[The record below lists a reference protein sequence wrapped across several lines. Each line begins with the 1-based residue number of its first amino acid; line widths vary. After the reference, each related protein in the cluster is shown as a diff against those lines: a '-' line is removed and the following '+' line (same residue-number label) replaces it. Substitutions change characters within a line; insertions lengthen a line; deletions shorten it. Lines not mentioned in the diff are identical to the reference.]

1 MAVDRVAANAE
12 AVSRMTGAEP
22 VLIDVQQ
29 AGAVVPGMTS
39 STILTSGPPMPWQE
53 YYGGQR
59 NAVIYGALY
68 EGLASDPADADAKL
82 AGGQITLAAT
92 HDHGC
97 VGSVAGIYTASMPVF
112 VVENT
117 AHGNR
122 AYCNFYEGE
131 SRHRLNYGS
140 SYNDEVRQGLDFLRD
155 GLAPV
160 LGDVIRASG
169 GIALKPLIG
178 RALRMGDELH
188 SRNTAATTLFAR
200 ELTPH
205 FIERRQPGQG
215 ARAGGAGVP
224 VRERLLVLAAVDG
237 GGQGDGGRRQDVPG
251 SSVVTAMTISC
262 RNFAI
267 RVSGLGDEM
276 VHRAAAEVSCKLFD
290 GFTDDD
296 VEWIGGESHI
306 TETVGLGGF
315 AQAAAFGL
323 QAYQGGS
330 AEEMVRMNA
339 SMYDITV
346 AEHPDFLIP
355 YFGFRGTPVGID
367 VFKVTQTSIT
377 PVIDGGLA
385 ERTAVRSAPAS
396 CAHRWPASPPPSRPS
411 GAASYSQWGGRS
423 LVRRSVSSR
432 SGDSPH
438 PASVS
443 SRLCVGSAGRR
454 SGSGPPAFAGWICGC
469 ACSSVTGVP
478 PLLASLPPDSL
489 EADGLALTPE

>member
-1 MAVDRVAANAE
+1 VSNLQETPASSALRRDEANAE
-12 AVSRMTGAEP
+12 AVARMTGAEP
-22 VLIDVQQ
+22 VLVDVQSAGQ
-29 AGAVVPGMTS
+29 AIGGMTPQ
-39 STILTSGPPMPWQE
+39 TILTSGPPMPWPE

-59 NAVIYGALY
+59 RAVIYGAVY
-68 EGLASDPADADAKL
+68 EGLADDESDADEKL
-82 AGGQITLAAT
+82 RDGRIVLGAT

-117 AHGNR
+117 ERGNR

-140 SYNDEVRQGLDFLRD
+140 YNDDVRAGLDFLRD
-155 GLAPV
+155 ELAPV
-160 LGDVIRASG
+160 LRDVIRSSG

-188 SRNTAATTLFAR
+188 SRNTAATTLLTR
-200 ELTPH
+200 ELTPQ
-205 FIERRQPGQG
+205 FVEYAVGSSKERALTALRFFFDSDYSFLRLSMAAAKAMADA
-215 ARAGGAGVP
+215 AR
-224 VRERLLVLAAVDG
+224 
-237 GGQGDGGRRQDVPG
+237 DVPA

-267 RVSGLGDEM
+267 RVSGLGDQWFLGPLP
-276 VHRAAAEVSCKLFD
+276 EVSCKLFE

-296 VEWIGGESHI
+296 IQWIGGESHI

-330 AEEMVRMNA
+330 AQEMVAMN
-339 SMYDITV
+339 SLMYDITV
-346 AEHPDFLIP
+346 AEHPDFKIP

-367 VFKVTQTSIT
+367 VFKVAATGTQ

-385 ERTAVRSAPAS
+385 GKNGGQIGAGILRAPLPCFAAAV
-396 CAHRWPASPPPSRPS
+396 
-411 GAASYSQWGGRS
+411 AAYQQRYQ
-423 LVRRSVSSR
+423 
-432 SGDSPH
+432 DH
-438 PASVS
+438 A
-443 SRLCVGSAGRR
+443 VG
-454 SGSGPPAFAGWICGC
+454 
-469 ACSSVTGVP
+469 
-478 PLLASLPPDSL
+478 
-489 EADGLALTPE
+489 

>member
-1 MAVDRVAANAE
+1 VSNLQETPTSSALRRDQANVE
-12 AVSRMTGAEP
+12 AVARMTGAEP
-22 VLIDVQQ
+22 VLIDVQAAGQ
-29 AGAVVPGMTS
+29 AIPGMTPQ
-39 STILTSGPPMPWQE
+39 TILTSGPPLPWPE

-59 NAVIYGALY
+59 RAVLYGAIY
-68 EGLASDPADADAKL
+68 EGLASDESDADAKL
-82 AGGQITLAAT
+82 RDGRIVLGAT

-117 AHGNR
+117 NRGNR

-140 SYNDEVRQGLDFLRD
+140 YNDEVRAGLDFLRD
-155 GLAPV
+155 ELAPV
-160 LGDVIRASG
+160 LRDVIRSSG

-188 SRNTAATTLFAR
+188 SRNTAATTLLIRA
-200 ELTPH
+200 LTPQ
-205 FIERRQPGQG
+205 FVEYAVGSSKERALTALGFFFDSDYSFLRLSMAAAKAMADA
-215 ARAGGAGVP
+215 AR
-224 VRERLLVLAAVDG
+224 
-237 GGQGDGGRRQDVPG
+237 DVPA

-267 RVSGLGDEM
+267 RVSGLGDQWFLGPLP
-276 VHRAAAEVSCKLFD
+276 EVSCKLFE

-296 VEWIGGESHI
+296 VQWIGGESHI

-330 AEEMVRMNA
+330 AQQMVAMN
-339 SMYDITV
+339 SLMYDITV
-346 AEHPDFLIP
+346 AEHPDFKIP

-367 VFKVTQTSIT
+367 VFKVAATRTQ

-385 ERTAVRSAPAS
+385 GKNGGQIGAGILRAPLA
-396 CAHRWPASPPPSRPS
+396 CFD
-411 GAASYSQWGGRS
+411 AAAAAYQQRYQ
-423 LVRRSVSSR
+423 
-432 SGDSPH
+432 D
-438 PASVS
+438 
-443 SRLCVGSAGRR
+443 
-454 SGSGPPAFAGWICGC
+454 
-469 ACSSVTGVP
+469 
-478 PLLASLPPDSL
+478 
-489 EADGLALTPE
+489 EPES

>member
-1 MAVDRVAANAE
+1 MVSETRTAAAAVQDRQAANAE
-12 AVSRMTGAEP
+12 AVARMTGAEP
-22 VLIDVQQ
+22 VLIDIAA
-29 AGAVVPGMTS
+29 AGEVVPGMTAR
-39 STILTSGPPMPWQE
+39 TILTSGPPMQWSE

-68 EGLASDPADADAKL
+68 EGLASDPDDADAKL
-82 AGGQITLAAT
+82 SDGRITLAAT

-117 AHGNR
+117 ARGNR
-122 AYCNFYEGE
+122 SYCNFYEGE

-140 SYNDEVRQGLDFLRD
+140 YNDEVRAGLDFLRD
-155 GLAPV
+155 ELAPV
-160 LGDVIRASG
+160 LRDVTRASG

-200 ELTPH
+200 ELTPF
-205 FIERRQPGQG
+205 FIEY
-215 ARAGGAGVP
+215 A
-224 VRERLLVLAAVDG
+224 VRESAEPALAALRFLFASDYSFLRLSMASAKAMA
-237 GGQGDGGRRQDVPG
+237 DAARDVPG

-267 RVSGLGDEM
+267 RVSGLGDEWFTGPLP
-276 VHRAAAEVSCKLFD
+276 EVSCKLFE

-296 VEWIGGESHI
+296 VQWIGGESHI

-330 AEEMVRMNA
+330 AGEMIRMNS

-367 VFKVTQTSIT
+367 VFKVVGTGVK

-385 ERTAVRSAPAS
+385 GKNGGQIGAGILRAPLDCFTAAAQAYRRTYP
-396 CAHRWPASPPPSRPS
+396 
-411 GAASYSQWGGRS
+411 
-423 LVRRSVSSR
+423 
-432 SGDSPH
+432 
-438 PASVS
+438 
-443 SRLCVGSAGRR
+443 GSA
-454 SGSGPPAFAGWICGC
+454 
-469 ACSSVTGVP
+469 
-478 PLLASLPPDSL
+478 
-489 EADGLALTPE
+489 

>member
-1 MAVDRVAANAE
+1 MVSQTQTAAAGVQDRSGANAE

-22 VLIDVQQ
+22 VLIDVAA
-29 AGAVVPGMTS
+29 AGDVVPGMTAQ
-39 STILTSGPPMPWQE
+39 TVLTSGPPMPWAE

-68 EGLASDPADADAKL
+68 EGLATDPDDADARL
-82 AGGQITLAAT
+82 SDGRITLAAT

-97 VGSVAGIYTASMPVF
+97 VGSVAGVYTASMPVF

-117 AHGNR
+117 ARGNR

-140 SYNDEVRQGLDFLRD
+140 YNDEVRAGLDFLRD
-155 GLAPV
+155 ELAPV
-160 LGDVIRASG
+160 LREVIRASG
-169 GIALKPLIG
+169 GIPLKPLIG

-205 FIERRQPGQG
+205 FIDY
-215 ARAGGAGVP
+215 A
-224 VRERLLVLAAVDG
+224 VRESAGPALTALRFLFASDYSFLRLSMASAKAMADAA
-237 GGQGDGGRRQDVPG
+237 RDVQG

-267 RVSGLGDEM
+267 RVSGLGDEWFLGPLP
-276 VHRAAAEVSCKLFD
+276 EVSCKLFD

-296 VEWIGGESHI
+296 VQWIGGESHI

-330 AEEMVRMNA
+330 AAEMIKMN
-339 SMYDITV
+339 SLMYDITV
-346 AEHPDFLIP
+346 AEHPDFKIP
-355 YFGFRGTPVGID
+355 YLGFRGTPVGID
-367 VFKVTQTSIT
+367 VFKVTGTGVT

-385 ERTAVRSAPAS
+385 GKNGGQIGAGILRAPLECFVAAERAYLSRY
-396 CAHRWPASPPPSRPS
+396 PS
-411 GAASYSQWGGRS
+411 
-423 LVRRSVSSR
+423 
-432 SGDSPH
+432 
-438 PASVS
+438 
-443 SRLCVGSAGRR
+443 
-454 SGSGPPAFAGWICGC
+454 
-469 ACSSVTGVP
+469 
-478 PLLASLPPDSL
+478 
-489 EADGLALTPE
+489 

>member
-1 MAVDRVAANAE
+1 VSGGQATLAAAAGRAQANAE
-12 AVSRMTGAEP
+12 AVRRMTGAEP
-22 VLIDVQQ
+22 VLIDVRP
-29 AGAVVPGMTS
+29 AGEVLPGMTGR
-39 STILTSGPPMPWQE
+39 TILTSGPPMPWPE

-59 NAVIYGALY
+59 NAIIYGALY

-82 AGGQITLAAT
+82 ADGRIALAAT

-112 VVENT
+112 VVENGVG
-117 AHGNR
+117 GNR

-131 SRHRLNYGS
+131 SRRRLNYGS
-140 SYNDEVRQGLDFLRD
+140 YDDDVRRGLDFLRD

-160 LGDVIRASG
+160 LGEVVRASG
-169 GIALKPLIG
+169 GIPLKPLIG

-200 ELTPH
+200 ELTPY
-205 FIERRQPGQG
+205 FIDYAVAVSREAALG
-215 ARAGGAGVP
+215 ALRFLFASDYSFL
-224 VRERLLVLAAVDG
+224 RLSMAAAKAMADAA
-237 GGQGDGGRRQDVPG
+237 RDVPA
-251 SSVVTAMTISC
+251 SSLVTAMTISC

-267 RVSGLGDEM
+267 RVSGLGDEWFCGPLP
-276 VHRAAAEVSCKLFD
+276 EVSCKLFE

-330 AEEMVRMNA
+330 AAEMIKMN
-339 SMYDITV
+339 SLMYDITV
-346 AEHPDFLIP
+346 AEHPDFQIP

-367 VFKVTQTSIT
+367 IFKVTGTGVT

-385 ERTAVRSAPAS
+385 GKNGGQIGAGILHAPMACFIGAEQAYLRAFTA
-396 CAHRWPASPPPSRPS
+396 
-411 GAASYSQWGGRS
+411 
-423 LVRRSVSSR
+423 
-432 SGDSPH
+432 
-438 PASVS
+438 
-443 SRLCVGSAGRR
+443 
-454 SGSGPPAFAGWICGC
+454 
-469 ACSSVTGVP
+469 
-478 PLLASLPPDSL
+478 
-489 EADGLALTPE
+489 